1 MDMEFEKEI
10 AENRKI
16 ILSGLNER
24 QSEAVSLGNESC
36 LVLAGAG
43 SGKTSVLTKRIAYLV
58 NDGIDPE
65 SILAVTFTNK
75 AAEEMKKR
83 LKKIIGREAVD
94 ETWMGTFHS
103 LCNRILREEYR
114 HANLP
119 KDFVIIDTDD
129 QESVVRNILKDIFD
143 SGTHGKDSLETDDGK
158 KIKPSN
164 IVSWINKQKEQG
176 LTPSEVDVD
185 EKHELHADCYAEYQ
199 RVCAN
204 QGLLDFSDLLNR
216 CVHMLE
222 NNQAVR
228 DKYRHKFKTILVD
241 EFQDTN
247 DIQYRWLQ
255 LIKGGTTFVMAVG
268 DDDQSIYGFRGANP
282 ENMRQFVKEMAT
294 KNGKE
299 NIIRLEQNY
308 RSLPFILESANNI
321 ISQNRNRLGKNL
333 WSSHRDNQ
341 DKIKMMEYQNAFT
354 EAQDIAKQIHA
365 SIKSGVNPSEIAVL
379 YRSNSQSRLIET
391 ELNKLALPVTVYGG
405 YRFYDRQEVKL
416 ILSYLDVICNFDRD
430 ISFSKV
436 VNTPP
441 RGIGERTIEDLRQEA
456 REAGNSM
463 IKQIIARSE
472 AGGAKKGK
480 QAILEEFVGSLFT
493 LSEDSYSM
501 SLSALMDKVVSS
513 MKIDEHYKS
522 GDDFEERM
530 SNISELVSAAK
541 QFEIENPDFKTA
553 ADALPEYLSFIALM
567 TSTSESDMNKKN
579 TVSLMT
585 VHAAKGLEFDSV
597 FVIGL
602 EEEVFP
608 SPHAVKEE
616 ENMGN
621 GRSIEDAYSDVG
633 VDLSS
638 DDFEDQEYEGSS
650 ELMQEERRLMY
661 VAVTRARKN
670 LNISMARKKLVYGE
684 EKSMMRSRFI
694 DEIPRHRIE
703 TKIEPK
709 GQNQSGKKPWFNKKS
724 TEGFQTRII
733 SENKNKAPSPS
744 FSSTG
749 SKPAEIEKTAVPAP
763 SSVPDSVHHR
773 LQRFGK
779 FK

>member
-1 MDMEFEKEI
+1 MNELEKEI
-10 AENRKI
+10 ENNKRI
-16 ILSGLNER
+16 ILSGLNDR
-24 QSEAVSLGNESC
+24 QAQAVSSGNESC

-43 SGKTSVLTKRIAYLV
+43 SGKTSVLTKRIAYLI

-65 SILAVTFTNK
+65 AILAVTFTNK

-83 LKKIIGREAVD
+83 LRKIIGREAVD
-94 ETWMGTFHS
+94 QTWMGTFHS

-129 QESVVRNILKDIFD
+129 QETVVKNILKDIMG
-143 SGTHGKDSLETDDGK
+143 SGTHDGSSLETEDGK

-164 IVSWINKQKEQG
+164 IVSWINKQKEMG
-176 LTPSEVDVD
+176 LTPSEADVD

-216 CVHMLE
+216 CVHLFE
-222 NNQAVR
+222 NNVAVR
-228 DKYRHKFKTILVD
+228 EKYKHRFQSILVD

-255 LIKGGTTFVMAVG
+255 LIKGPSAFVMAVG

-282 ENMRQFVKEMAT
+282 ENMRQFVSEMAS
-294 KNGKE
+294 KNGTE

-308 RSLPFILESANNI
+308 RSLPFILESANHI
-321 ISQNRNRLGKNL
+321 ISQNKNRLGKNL
-333 WSSHRDNQ
+333 WSNGQ
-341 DKIKMMEYQNAFT
+341 DSNEKIRLVEYQNAFT
-354 EAQDIAKQIHA
+354 EAQDIAKQIHKA
-365 SIKSGVNPSEIAVL
+365 IKSGVNPSELAVL

-416 ILSYLDVICNFDRD
+416 TLAYLDVICNFERD

-456 REAGNSM
+456 RENGNSM

-472 AGGAKKGK
+472 IPGGKKGK
-480 QAILEEFVGSLFT
+480 QAILENFVSSLFEIAEEAEKLS
-493 LSEDSYSM
+493 LSELMSAVVRSM
-501 SLSALMDKVVSS
+501 G
-513 MKIDEHYKS
+513 IEEHYKS

-530 SNISELVSAAK
+530 SNISELISAAK
-541 QFEIENPDFKTA
+541 QFEMENPDHKTA
-553 ADALPEYLSFIALM
+553 SEALPEYLSFVALM

-597 FVIGL
+597 YVIGL

-616 ENMGN
+616 QNVGN
-621 GRSIEDAYSDVG
+621 GRSIEDAYNDVG
-633 VDLSS
+633 
-638 DDFEDQEYEGSS
+638 DDHFEDNLDDQEYEGTS

-661 VAVTRARKN
+661 VAVTRARN
-670 LNISMARKKLVYGE
+670 MLHLSMARKKLVYGE
-684 EKSMMRSRFI
+684 EKQMMRSRFI
-694 DEIPRHRIE
+694 EEIPKNRLE
-703 TKIEPK
+703 THIEPK
-709 GQNQSGKKPWFNKKS
+709 QSGNYQGGQKKPWFKNTPKS
-724 TEGFQTRII
+724 TDGLQTRII
-733 SENKNKAPSPS
+733 SENKKSVEPSPANNA
-744 FSSTG
+744 TCENVAPMPT
-749 SKPAEIEKTAVPAP
+749 KPATSINE
-763 SSVPDSVHHR
+763 R
-773 LQRFGK
+773 LERIRK
-779 FK
+779 LR